1 MNINKF
7 SFSRF
12 ASFFQWYSSV
22 SIQRTIKITAIS
34 AIASFILVMST
45 CWYQIPKDNGIY
57 QAIFFVATFF
67 ISYMIFADFKKP
79 TIRQQLLL
87 IPAKNIEKTLTIL
100 LIAIIRILLVV
111 GALIVVDFLRA
122 SLQSPQAQGF
132 NMVINNFGDTPYIIF
147 TSTLL
152 SFVLMGMAG
161 GFSSKIL
168 QVFLISMLLIAN
180 LEYIIWLYNSSIKGI
195 IEPCPLR
202 GSPLFSIISLSVG
215 LIIGTIISI
224 KQLELNKTYLNDKKR
239 LFYRAK

>member
-22 SIQRTIKITAIS
+22 SIQRTIKITAII

-67 ISYMIFADFKKP
+67 ISYMIFADIKKP

-87 IPAKNIEKTLTIL
+87 IPAKNIEKSLTIL
-100 LIAIIRILLVV
+100 LITIIRLLLVV

-147 TSTLL
+147 TSTIL
-152 SFVLMGMAG
+152 SFFIMGMTCV
-161 GFSSKIL
+161 FSSKIL
-168 QVFLISMLLIAN
+168 QAIFIFALIMAN

-195 IEPCPLR
+195 IEPCPHR
-202 GSPLFSIISLSVG
+202 GSPLFY
-215 LIIGTIISI
+215 TIFGIVCVIFAVLMSI
-224 KQLELNKTYLNDKKR
+224 KQLELNKTYLNDKKI
-239 LFYRAK
+239 LFNRAK